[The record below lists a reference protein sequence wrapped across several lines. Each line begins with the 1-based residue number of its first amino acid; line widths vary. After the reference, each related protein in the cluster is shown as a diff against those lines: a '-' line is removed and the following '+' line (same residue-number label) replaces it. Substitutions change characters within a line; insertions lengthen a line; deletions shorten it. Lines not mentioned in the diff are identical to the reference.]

1 MDIDPFM
8 QDIEGNENKDE
19 NTGGATSYSLSYP
32 TYQRIQK
39 NNTVFSQTF
48 AFSANADPGNI
59 GLAGK
64 ASTAMIQGISGNL
77 FAGLEVPP
85 AVGRTILPADDD
97 PSAAPVAMVSY
108 AFWVSRM
115 GANPNAIGKTILM
128 NGIPVTVVGVAPAGF
143 FGVDPSVAPELW
155 IPLSVYAQQ
164 WDRDNADHELPP
176 LLAANKTWWVGVVG
190 RLKPGVSTAQ
200 AKAELSVLF
209 NQAIQADNPK
219 LPANA
224 DRPRLGL
231 ISVARGLNSLRE
243 QYSTSLYLLMGM
255 VGLVLL
261 IACANV
267 AGLLMTRSAARQREI
282 AMRISLGASRATIV
296 RQLLTES
303 ISLGV
308 LGGLAALL
316 VAHWASV
323 LLTALLAGGRNP
335 VPVDLHLDVRVLL
348 FTAATSILSGI
359 VFGLAPSLAAIRVQ
373 PLTTLKQTSGNA
385 TMSAKRFRSGKILV
399 GAQVALS
406 LLLLIGA
413 GLLLR
418 TLQKLQTVNLGFDRQ
433 SVVLFTVRPG
443 LNGYS
448 GQKLLSYYQELGR
461 RMRAIPGV
469 QSATFADRNPIG
481 SGGTITTL
489 QIPGY
494 SSGPKELYIYRHVVS
509 PGYFDTLRIPLL
521 LGRVIGEQ
529 DTAAAPPVVMINQAF
544 ATKYFHGDNPLGH
557 EVRFGSHVEDQTM
570 KIVGVVRDV
579 KYEDIRSDPPPT
591 VYVPYSQTRSMAPFM
606 TYQLRTFGDTDA
618 VVGSITREALAVDV
632 GVPVV
637 NIRTEEEVVDQ
648 ALYLERTF
656 ALLSSVFGALALGL
670 ACVGVYG
677 TIAYTVAQRTNEI
690 GIRMALGAQRA
701 KILQMVLRETLIVV
715 GIGLGVGLPLA
726 WLSTRLL
733 GKQVYGLSTHDP
745 ATLILAV
752 LSIGAVTV
760 AAGFVPARRASKVD
774 PLTALRYE

>member
-1 MDIDPFM
+1 
-8 QDIEGNENKDE
+8 
-19 NTGGATSYSLSYP
+19 
-32 TYQRIQK
+32 
-39 NNTVFSQTF
+39 
-48 AFSANADPGNI
+48 
-59 GLAGK
+59 
-64 ASTAMIQGISGNL
+64 
-77 FAGLEVPP
+77 
-85 AVGRTILPADDD
+85 
-97 PSAAPVAMVSY
+97 
-108 AFWVSRM
+108 
-115 GANPNAIGKTILM
+115 
-128 NGIPVTVVGVAPAGF
+128 
-143 FGVDPSVAPELW
+143 
-155 IPLSVYAQQ
+155 
-164 WDRDNADHELPP
+164 
-176 LLAANKTWWVGVVG
+176 
-190 RLKPGVSTAQ
+190 
-200 AKAELSVLF
+200 
-209 NQAIQADNPK
+209 
-219 LPANA
+219 
-224 DRPRLGL
+224 
-231 ISVARGLNSLRE
+231 
-243 QYSTSLYLLMGM
+243 MGM

-752 LSIGAVTV
+752 LSISAVTV